1 MLRSLPRLPRIF
13 GSLAG
18 ALMLAG
24 CMSSTGPR
32 TDVSVG
38 YYDVRGT
45 SFQELDREIA
55 LHGPLV
61 EGVGKAIAATR
72 VRMIP
77 DIRYRTEASRCQVAS
92 ARIRVKA
99 DVTLPRLTD
108 RRRVNEDMSK
118 AFSNI
123 EEYARLHEAVHV
135 QIADDHARKAEQSIL
150 ALPAQPDC
158 DRLSSSVMRAFK
170 AVLEKHDKAQLAFD
184 ERERR
189 RFASGSQVLK
199 KTS

>member
-1 MLRSLPRLPRIF
+1 MIRSLKTSAALTAL
-13 GSLAG
+13 LALG
-18 ALMLAG
+18 G
-24 CMSSTGPR
+24 CMSSGGPR

-45 SFQELDREIA
+45 SFEELDREIA
-55 LHGPLV
+55 LHGPIV
-61 EGVGKAIAATR
+61 EGVGKAIASTR

-77 DIRYRTEASRCQVAS
+77 DIRYRTAPSSCEVAS

-108 RRRVNEDMSK
+108 RTNVDREMGK

-135 QIADDHARKAEQSIL
+135 QIADDHAQMAERRIL
-150 ALPAQPDC
+150 ALPPQTDC
-158 DRLSSSVMRAFK
+158 ERLSSKVTSAFK
-170 AVLEKHDKAQLAFD
+170 AVLAKHDSAQLAFD
-184 ERERR
+184 ERERK
-189 RFASGSQVLK
+189 RFESGSQVLK